1 MADCWSNH
9 ICVLLGTSRYIV
21 THGATFKF
29 EHLSGFAAESKILCD
44 INEGIPGGVDDIKM
58 ISLAAVPL
66 KFVGCLFYGTIL
78 FLVFYY
84 LRSTRW
90 WHTHPSRHPPP
101 SPAALIE
108 IIGPVK
114 KAFQENQISK
124 LMHQSGKIF
133 PPFLQPLFHQF
144 QWFR

>member
-9 ICVLLGTSRYIV
+9 ICVLLFTSRYIV

-29 EHLSGFAAESKILCD
+29 EHLSGFAAEPKILCD
-44 INEGIPGGVDDIKM
+44 INEGIPGVVDDIKM
-58 ISLAAVPL
+58 IYLAAVPL

-90 WHTHPSRHPPP
+90 
-101 SPAALIE
+101 
-108 IIGPVK
+108 
-114 KAFQENQISK
+114 
-124 LMHQSGKIF
+124 
-133 PPFLQPLFHQF
+133 
-144 QWFR
+144 